1 MEAKGRATSRR
12 NFLKLGG
19 ISALGALSAG
29 ALSACGYQ
37 EYTPYADGAVGV
49 AGNGST
55 AASGLPS
62 FMQAP
67 EPIAKVAETVECDV
81 LVIGAGAAGTPAALS
96 AAENGAKVVLL
107 QKERTAMSHG
117 NSAAGLNLDKCD
129 PAGIE
134 HLISLVV
141 KANQHRS
148 HRELVSNWAY
158 NSGEALHWCMDRI
171 KSVDGPVSDDGN
183 RQQTATLN
191 INGFKLDY
199 VTAFFGPKPFTTGDA
214 MQSLAEVAAAKGVD
228 IRYSTPARQLVT
240 DKSGAVTGAI
250 AQREDGEYV
259 QVNAKNGV
267 IIATGDYS
275 NDNEMVDYYIPDL
288 HNFERKQNNQTGD
301 GHKMGMW
308 VGAAMEHIGHTKMLH
323 DFDAGPASMCDMP
336 FLAVADNTGK
346 RFVDET
352 VEMSLLN
359 NYLRDGKHPGWY
371 SQVFDANYMT
381 DAADWKGKLVDP
393 EGLRVYM
400 PEEDVERKGVF
411 ADQVRTFKA
420 DTLEELA
427 VKIGQ
432 DPATFVKTVENY
444 NALCEAGAD
453 TEFGKD
459 PKYLIPVKQAPFYG
473 IHRRMRCSTICAGL
487 EVNGENQALTAE
499 GEPIEGL
506 YVIGNCAG
514 NFYGGVD
521 YPLDIYGL
529 SLGRCVTAG
538 YVTGRALAQK

>member
-1 MEAKGRATSRR
+1 MGKNKRGTTRR
-12 NFLKLGG
+12 DFLKLGG
-19 ISALGALSAG
+19 ISALGTLSAG
-29 ALSACGYQ
+29 MLSACGYQ
-37 EYTPYADGAVGV
+37 EYTPYANGTIGVTGHGSSVIKGA
-49 AGNGST
+49 
-55 AASGLPS
+55 PS
-62 FMQAP
+62 FMQTP
-67 EPIAKVAETVECDV
+67 EIITKVSEIVDCDV
-81 LVIGAGAAGTPAALS
+81 LVIGAGAAGVPAALS
-96 AAENGAKVVLL
+96 AAENGAKVVVL
-107 QKERTAMSHG
+107 QKEHIAMSHG

-129 PAGIE
+129 KAGVE

-158 NSGEALHWCMDRI
+158 NSGEALHWCVNRI
-171 KSVDGPVSDDGN
+171 KSVNGPASDDGN
-183 RQQTATLN
+183 RQQAATLN

-199 VTAFFGPKPFTTGDA
+199 ITAFFGPKPLTTGDA
-214 MQSLAEVAAAKGVD
+214 MQSLAKVATSAGVD

-240 DKSGAVTGAI
+240 NKSGSVTGAI
-250 AQREDGEYV
+250 AQREDGTYV
-259 QVNAKNGV
+259 QVNAAKGV
-267 IIATGDYS
+267 VIATGDYS

-288 HNFERKQNNQTGD
+288 HNFERKQTNQTGD

-336 FLAVADNTGK
+336 FLAVADNTGR

-352 VEMSLLN
+352 VSMSLLN
-359 NYLRDGKHPGWY
+359 NYLPDGKHPGWY
-371 SQVFDANYMT
+371 SQIFDSNYMA

-400 PEEDVERKGVF
+400 PEENVERKGVF

-427 VKIGQ
+427 KKIGQ
-432 DPATFVKTVENY
+432 DPKTFVQTVNDY
-444 NALCEAGAD
+444 NKLCEDGAD
-453 TEFGKD
+453 TEFGKN
-459 PKYLIPVKQAPFYG
+459 PKYLVPVKQAPFYG
-473 IHRRMRCSTICAGL
+473 IHRRVRCSTICAGL
-487 EVNGENQALTAE
+487 EVNGQNQALTVK
-499 GEPIEGL
+499 GDPIEGL

-521 YPLDIYGL
+521 YPLDVFGL
-529 SLGRCVTAG
+529 SLGRCITAG
-538 YVTGRALAQK
+538 YMTGRALAQK

>member
-1 MEAKGRATSRR
+1 M
-12 NFLKLGG
+12 
-19 ISALGALSAG
+19 
-29 ALSACGYQ
+29 
-37 EYTPYADGAVGV
+37 
-49 AGNGST
+49 
-55 AASGLPS
+55 
-62 FMQAP
+62 
-67 EPIAKVAETVECDV
+67 
-81 LVIGAGAAGTPAALS
+81 
-96 AAENGAKVVLL
+96 
-107 QKERTAMSHG
+107 
-117 NSAAGLNLDKCD
+117 
-129 PAGIE
+129 
-134 HLISLVV
+134 
-141 KANQHRS
+141 
-148 HRELVSNWAY
+148 
-158 NSGEALHWCMDRI
+158 
-171 KSVDGPVSDDGN
+171 
-183 RQQTATLN
+183 
-191 INGFKLDY
+191 
-199 VTAFFGPKPFTTGDA
+199 
-214 MQSLAEVAAAKGVD
+214 
-228 IRYSTPARQLVT
+228 
-240 DKSGAVTGAI
+240 
-250 AQREDGEYV
+250 
-259 QVNAKNGV
+259 

-275 NDNEMVDYYIPDL
+275 NDDEMVDYYIPDL

-308 VGAAMEHIGHTKMLH
+308 VGAAMEHVGHTKMLH

-381 DAADWKGKLVDP
+381 DAAGWKGKLVDP

-432 DPATFVKTVENY
+432 DPATFVKTVEDY

-499 GEPIEGL
+499 GEPIENL